1 MAQVDNGEQTKSETK
16 IDNRLQLAAP
26 RSFRPTIPTWA
37 WVLGSVATLTLPFWA
52 KWTRILFKLG
62 GAVEKVVE
70 NAAEAVENA
79 AEMAEKVLEEV
90 ANELPMDGQLKDVI
104 LLAECATKEIAKD
117 AELAISFM
125 HKVDGFIKQE
135 EEMPNTPNTDQEQPE
150 GKEAKDS

>member
-1 MAQVDNGEQTKSETK
+1 MDA
-16 IDNRLQLAAP
+16 L
-26 RSFRPTIPTWA
+26 
-37 WVLGSVATLTLPFWA
+37 
-52 KWTRILFKLG
+52 

-117 AELAISFM
+117 AELAITFM
-125 HKVDGFIKQE
+125 HKVFALLHSQNLSWKGTHGPKTQLL
-135 EEMPNTPNTDQEQPE
+135 
-150 GKEAKDS
+150 